1 MTAATLGATKGRL
14 IRCTVPGL
22 TPNLAAILKAAE
34 RSAPRCGCFD
44 AATAVM
50 PWTPASNLQF
60 IMYPA
65 KALMQPR
72 RLSPWT
78 QSNQRS
84 RRALPWVF
92 DAATA
97 VIAMDTAVSIPEL
110 LYIPRPLMQPRRLS
124 PWTLKISS
132 PTGPAYTYF
141 DAATAVIAMDTR
153 TRSSPARLVCTNFD
167 AATAVIAMDTWK

>member
-97 VIAMDTAVSIPEL
+97 VIAMDTRGGGSPGWARIPTL
-110 LYIPRPLMQPRRLS
+110 MRPRRLSPWTQEPDLHRRAWYVQTLMQPRRLS
-124 PWTLKISS
+124 PWTLGSN
-132 PTGPAYTYF
+132 AYC
-141 DAATAVIAMDTR
+141 TALD
-153 TRSSPARLVCTNFD
+153 SKL
-167 AATAVIAMDTWK
+167 